1 MLGVYSKGLS
11 GLGWFPRT
19 GSTQS
24 SKDKVSSNYVQEFFF
39 NESECINMDTILI
52 SSDVKWIH
60 TRYLDITS
68 IVVEKFP

>member
-11 GLGWFPRT
+11 GLGWFTRKYTVT

-24 SKDKVSSNYVQEFFF
+24 SKDKVSSNYVQELFF

-52 SSDVKWIH
+52 NSDVK
-60 TRYLDITS
+60 
-68 IVVEKFP
+68 